1 MRSTLYPSLR
11 PEWYRHPS
19 DAVIYSPDVLVFRS
33 SPKPGMEMLDA
44 QARFY
49 INVISCAAPR
59 LPETTE
65 VTNGK
70 SEKEIRYADA
80 KDEELMSLKIKFI
93 MRTAAKMG
101 ITHLVL
107 GALGCG
113 AYRNPIGQVANIM
126 RKCLVGKG
134 DDRPPEENWTG
145 AGLQHVVFAIL
156 DDSPRKLVWQTFV
169 SEFQAHAQIAVD

>member
-1 MRSTLYPSLR
+1 
-11 PEWYRHPS
+11 
-19 DAVIYSPDVLVFRS
+19 
-33 SPKPGMEMLDA
+33 MEMLDA
-44 QARFY
+44 KDRFY
-49 INVISCAAPR
+49 VNVISCAAPR
-59 LPETTE
+59 HPETTE
-65 VTNGK
+65 VSNGK

-134 DDRPPEENWTG
+134 DDRPPEENWNG
-145 AGLQHVVFAIL
+145 AGIEQVVFAIL